1 MSIKIQPEKKVS
13 TNYGDVPKFVTDSA
27 ALDFLTREMQSIM
40 GRAKVEWCLFV
51 IVYICKNG
59 NINLKIYDQYE
70 YD

>member
-51 IVYICKNG
+51 IVYIY
-59 NINLKIYDQYE
+59 I
-70 YD
+70 